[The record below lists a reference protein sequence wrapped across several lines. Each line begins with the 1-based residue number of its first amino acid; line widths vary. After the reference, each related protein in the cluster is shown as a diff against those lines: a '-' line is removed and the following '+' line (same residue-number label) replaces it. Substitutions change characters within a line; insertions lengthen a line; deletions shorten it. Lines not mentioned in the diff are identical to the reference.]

1 MAGSWERSKFDEGEY
16 QHYIKES
23 TGSLLYQMDP
33 NKYYN
38 CKECR
43 PQQPGYIGTGVS
55 ISKKNTLVDVESE
68 LKNITRKQTRDPKGK
83 YLPCK
88 KQGKQE
94 KLLDKPSCG
103 IITDETRSSNP
114 ACNLRGT
121 GTSQHVF
128 YELCQDPQSL
138 QAIEHPGR
146 ILINDTRMAKDN
158 HRPILPKPIDIN
170 PSLPKNKPIKMPL
183 CCPNSGSQLEC
194 VFTDP
199 LFNNYEN
206 AKPHTN
212 LHVQPALEYNYE
224 RIMRYHN
231 NLN

>member
-1 MAGSWERSKFDEGEY
+1 MAGSWERTKFDNGEY

-23 TGSLLYQMDP
+23 TGPLLYQLDP

-43 PQQPGYIGTGVS
+43 PQQPGYIGSGVS
-55 ISKKNTLVDVESE
+55 ISRKNTLVDVESE

-88 KQGKQE
+88 KPE
-94 KLLDKPSCG
+94 PSEVFNLPSCN
-103 IITDETRSSNP
+103 IMTDETRLTNP

-121 GTSQHVF
+121 GVSQHVF
-128 YELCQDPQSL
+128 FDLCQDPQ
-138 QAIEHPGR
+138 AVYEHPGR
-146 ILINDTRMAKDN
+146 ILINDKLMAKDN
-158 HRPILPKPIDIN
+158 HRPIIPTPQPITALPEGK
-170 PSLPKNKPIKMPL
+170 KVKMPL
-183 CCPNSGSQLEC
+183 CCPAGSGSQLEC

-206 AKPHTN
+206 AKPHQN
-212 LHVQPALEYNYE
+212 LHIQPALEYNYE
-224 RIMRYHN
+224 RIMAYHDK
-231 NLN
+231 L